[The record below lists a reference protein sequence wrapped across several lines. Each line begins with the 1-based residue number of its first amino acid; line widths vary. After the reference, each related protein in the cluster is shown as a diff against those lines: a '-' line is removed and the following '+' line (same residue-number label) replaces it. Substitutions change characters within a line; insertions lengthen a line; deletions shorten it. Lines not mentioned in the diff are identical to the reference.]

1 MPWSKSC
8 PIPAGSRATSSSV
21 STISASLSTSPTS
34 PPKIYG
40 KDRVEGVEITPIENG
55 AVMYEKRF
63 RIPCD
68 TVLLSVGLV
77 PENELS
83 RNAGVEINPATN
95 GPWVDST
102 LMTSVPGIFACGNVL
117 HVHDL
122 VDFVAEESRRAGA
135 FTADWLAGKRPRK
148 ELRVKTGANVRY
160 VNPARIDPERDNKLY
175 MRSMVVKNGAAL
187 EVKVDGR
194 VVKSVKKPHVQPSE
208 MLSVSLGP
216 QDFAQAG
223 MDAQVEISIV

>member
-1 MPWSKSC
+1 LNDFG
-8 PIPAGSRATSSSV
+8 IPLY
-21 STISASLSTSPTS
+21 LSHLTTE
-34 PPKIYG
+34 IYG
-40 KDRVEGVEITPIENG
+40 KDRVEGVEVTPIENG
-55 AVMYEKRF
+55 ALMFDKSLK
-63 RIPCD
+63 IPFD

-83 RNAGVEINPATN
+83 KNAGVELNPATN

-122 VDFVAEESRRAGA
+122 VDFVAEESRRAGSFA
-135 FTADWLAGKRPRK
+135 ADWLSGKRPRK
-148 ELRVKTGANVRY
+148 ELRIKTGPNVRY
-160 VNPARIDPERDNKLY
+160 VNPARVDPERENKLY
-175 MRSMVVKNGAAL
+175 MRSMVVKNGAVL

-208 MLSVSLGP
+208 MLTLSLGP